1 MIKFCVRAIG
11 KLKNKAILSLIDD
24 YKSRITNSLEL
35 NELEIKKST
44 SIAMSVVKNEEAK
57 LLLSDVKRGSYKI
70 ALDERGENLSSHQL
84 AELVQSKSI
93 AGYSSFTFF
102 IGGADGLDDSVRS
115 SCDKIIS
122 FGRITLPHMLARLV
136 LIEQIY
142 RIEKIIS
149 NHPYDK

>member
-1 MIKFCVRAIG
+1 LIRFYIRAIG
-11 KLKNKAILSLIDD
+11 KLKNKAILSLINE
-24 YKSRITNSLEL
+24 YRSRLTNSLDL
-35 NELEIKKST
+35 QELEAKKST
-44 SIAMSVVKNEEAK
+44 SLAMSIVKTEEAK
-57 LLLSDVKRGSYKI
+57 LLLGDVKSGSYKI

-84 AELVQSKSI
+84 AELVQKKSI
-93 AGYSSFTFF
+93 SGCSSFTFF

-122 FGRITLPHMLARLV
+122 FGKITLPHMLARLV

-142 RIEKIIS
+142 RIEKIMS